1 VSGALSQRRPD
12 VAVGLVKF
20 YSQAEITKYLRELAE
35 FYQKEAEKYG
45 DKLGSM
51 LRPVAGD
58 SAPREEKKQEKG
70 DKGDK
75 KGDPKA
81 RASAGGWVKM
91 GSLII
96 NMANAGPA
104 TTEVMYQIHE
114 DLKAKLARTNE
125 ALKSFETNANQ
136 VIPQVGT
143 FHLYVRNG
151 VPERIIVEAE
161 EVRKAAFNFDGKFR
175 VV

>member
-1 VSGALSQRRPD
+1 MSQRRLD
-12 VAVGLVKF
+12 LTTGLLKF
-20 YSQAEITKYLRELAE
+20 YSQAEVTKYMKDVAE

-51 LRPVAGD
+51 LRPAAGEP
-58 SAPREEKKQEKG
+58 APKEEKKQ

-75 KGDPKA
+75 KTDQKGKG
-81 RASAGGWVKM
+81 SAGGWVKM
-91 GSLII
+91 GSMLL
-96 NMANAGPA
+96 NNANSGPA

-114 DLKAKLARTNE
+114 DLKQKLARTNE
-125 ALKSFETNANQ
+125 ALKSFEQNASTL
-136 VIPQVGT
+136 IPQNAT
-143 FHLYVRNG
+143 FQLYVRNG

-161 EVRKAAFNFDGKFR
+161 EAKKVVFNFDGKFR

>member
-1 VSGALSQRRPD
+1 LSQRRPD

-51 LRPVAGD
+51 LRPGAD
-58 SAPREEKKQEKG
+58 PAPREEKKQEKG